1 MAEDIVAAL
10 AAQRKKALLSKT
22 PSWLDRDTCDLS
34 ERKGNVDLTFHCQC
48 NDTCKVQQ
56 KVYLGKKKLNG
67 AAIAE
72 KIAGKL

>member
-22 PSWLDRDTCDLS
+22 PSWLDRDTCVLG
-34 ERKGNVDLTFHCQC
+34 ERTGNIDLTFHCQC

-56 KVYLGKKKLNG
+56 TIDGTSYDAGDY
-67 AAIAE
+67 AISVQW
-72 KIAGKL
+72 